1 MGVLSTTPILAF
13 SPKQAKDNEEWCWCC
28 ISHFWFPFSAFT
40 WGMNL
45 LASGTCSLAWGL
57 NISTIYSVQTPPH
70 LLERFRKLSQKKH
83 QFFTTNVVFITKM
96 FWQLVMFSTS
106 FLCFQIFLKINFHR
120 VLYFKLFMVFVSLFC
135 KQLLE
140 IKWKTIKICFKKH
153 MFPFFKK
160 KKLFFVF

>member
-1 MGVLSTTPILAF
+1 MMLML
-13 SPKQAKDNEEWCWCC
+13 
-28 ISHFWFPFSAFT
+28 HFPLLVSLFCLHLRDEPSGKWHLLPCVGIKHLHYLFSADT
-40 WGMNL
+40 
-45 LASGTCSLAWGL
+45 SPSVGTFSK
-57 NISTIYSVQTPPH
+57 TIT
-70 LLERFRKLSQKKH
+70 KKH

-153 MFPFFKK
+153 MFPFF
-160 KKLFFVF
+160 